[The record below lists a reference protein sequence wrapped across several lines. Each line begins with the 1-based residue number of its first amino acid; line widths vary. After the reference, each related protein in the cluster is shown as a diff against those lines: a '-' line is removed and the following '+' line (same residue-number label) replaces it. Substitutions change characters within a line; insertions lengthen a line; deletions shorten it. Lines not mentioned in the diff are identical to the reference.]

1 MVEKPSK
8 KKQKDDRAG
17 GSGRTNRRERV
28 REEPQGLKA
37 LAEESRSIA
46 ALKALRHPKARFAK
60 DCGLS
65 QQAAGLQVAGLRQM
79 PQPARRRIWAWCTL
93 VGSPR
98 RAHRRRRVMRT
109 APRTHRACGGS
120 AAEARREWSG
130 LPDGAFDE

>member
-79 PQPARRRIWAWCTL
+79 PQPARRRIWAWCRLEMREMAATIML
-93 VGSPR
+93 DSSCMVATSRSSKAPGDEDSTSNTPSVR
-98 RAHRRRRVMRT
+98 R
-109 APRTHRACGGS
+109 
-120 AAEARREWSG
+120 
-130 LPDGAFDE
+130 

>member
-37 LAEESRSIA
+37 LAEESRTIA

-79 PQPARRRIWAWCTL
+79 PQPARRRIWAWGGGVRGEGAAPIMRDSSC
-93 VGSPR
+93 
-98 RAHRRRRVMRT
+98 RVATSR
-109 APRTHRACGGS
+109 S
-120 AAEARREWSG
+120 S
-130 LPDGAFDE
+130 